1 MIIMTRIKVMVVGG
15 DCGGDDGD
23 NGGDDGNDDN
33 DGSYDR

>member
-15 DCGGDDGD
+15 DCDDDGD

-33 DGSYDR
+33 DGNYDR